1 MALCASSTC
10 SHRSDHPQPSWLDAH
25 GHVRWTTRA
34 SRLDAGAGGPDS
46 FLAWARR
53 HEPPHGFTAE
63 LNTVGGVC
71 DPVENGVSNHGVV
84 DIGVPL
90 FERQLSGKQ
99 NGGCSSPRVDDIKQI
114 LLAALRHRR
123 ETEVVKNKK
132 VEAGQG
138 GTGLADRPILM
149 SDGQIF
155 EQLIGSG
162 IANGQTMSRDLAA
175 ESASE
180 MGLACAGGSGEDQV
194 LSS

>member
-1 MALCASSTC
+1 M
-10 SHRSDHPQPSWLDAH
+10 
-25 GHVRWTTRA
+25 
-34 SRLDAGAGGPDS
+34 
-46 FLAWARR
+46 
-53 HEPPHGFTAE
+53 
-63 LNTVGGVC
+63 GGVC

-175 ESASE
+175 ESAGE